1 LRWATYKRLRALG
14 AALQERW
21 LLGMAAD
28 LGRVR
33 VKQRWPIAWGIYAK
47 TALGQVSPPSAAP
60 HLLVEY
66 DELDDALRPPA
77 AGWVSANFLYS
88 TSAGAS
94 ASWRNTEPRWGGGP
108 AVELQ
113 QGSGGRPIPVN
124 AYPTLED
131 ARNIRQPLQEVLHLD
146 AHVVGPTAVRW
157 CSHADQAPAR
167 V

>member
-1 LRWATYKRLRALG
+1 
-14 AALQERW
+14 
-21 LLGMAAD
+21 M
-28 LGRVR
+28 
-33 VKQRWPIAWGIYAK
+33 
-47 TALGQVSPPSAAP
+47 SPPSAAP

-167 V
+167 VSCRIFNNTLTALGVEFSKICLDREAIPRKRMLLVRDSAQIGKLSRRPDRA